1 MAFEGRKRGK
11 GESFFL
17 LPHTHQPTQKL
28 DWKQRKTIR
37 HTKLE
42 TFREKACHSRH
53 FICILDP
60 KKSFVDDE
68 CYVTSFPKVSK
79 EPMNQSVNPTWT
91 IYSLC
96 RSTSREK
103 SFLCS
108 SDIDFSLL
116 KRGKKISPEKAFRG
130 FREGFLT
137 SHERLIKGH
146 LVRRPYVVKG
156 SV

>member
-1 MAFEGRKRGK
+1 MLLLHFLHFNVGK

-146 LVRRPYVVKG
+146 LVRRM
-156 SV
+156 